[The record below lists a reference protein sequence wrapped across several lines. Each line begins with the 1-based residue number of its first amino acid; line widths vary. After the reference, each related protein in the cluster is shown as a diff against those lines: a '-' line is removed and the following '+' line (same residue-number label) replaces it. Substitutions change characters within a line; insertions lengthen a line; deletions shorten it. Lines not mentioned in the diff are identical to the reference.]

1 MGAEEGWGRGSGE
14 KEHVKPVKFFQ
25 KLKYGQIE

>member
-1 MGAEEGWGRGSGE
+1 MGSEEGWGKGSDE
-14 KEHVKPVKFFQ
+14 EEHVKPVKFFQ